1 MNARILVPWTSVSDA
16 LGDLGG
22 PDGGGLAVEVF
33 TGDAPGPADLGDV
46 VFFTV
51 PYDRPFNTE
60 PIPRLSGV
68 RVVQTLTAGYD
79 DVAPLI
85 PGGATL
91 CTARGLHDSS
101 TAEHALALILAA
113 QRELP
118 RWVRAQDE
126 GRWEHAHTRSLAD
139 CRVLIVGYGSI
150 GSALDARLRA
160 CQAETVRV
168 ARRSRPDED
177 VFGVAELDGLL
188 PAADIV
194 VLITPLSAETRG
206 LLDARRLA
214 LLPDG
219 ALVVNV
225 GRGPVLDTSAIL
237 AETASGRLRA
247 ALDVTDPEPLPSGHP
262 LWHSPGTIITP
273 HVAGGADA
281 FYPRAADFIVQQV
294 RRFAAGE
301 PLRNVVGFLAPD
313 RHGASGDGDR
323 PVAWG
328 DADDNAAWSSH
339 VVSLSD
345 GHLGRR
351 RHPAEFSQIGA
362 EGSGCG
368 AGGRV
373 FVHAAD
379 GERVTG
385 MVEAVSRC
393 EDEVDRRQVLA
404 EHECL
409 ERLEVVVEP
418 GEALAG
424 GCGQDQVPGTCVGNL
439 RGERGIEFLP
449 SPVKRRQGRLDICR
463 GHIRDRWGDTGERG
477 GDRTGRVLLGG
488 DRDDP
493 GQDMEDKLAGPVA
506 LGQGDRSGDRRMPA
520 ERHLRLRAEVT
531 DVILAVRSAVTTAQ
545 EGGLRIAE
553 VPGDG
558 EPVAVAEGGCVEYK
572 SGGIAADGTFGE
584 RGVAEDDRR
593 AAMVTRA
600 EAHGAKYAK
609 TQLRGSMPDL
619 RTNVYLS

>member
-1 MNARILVPWTSVSDA
+1 VNARVLVPWKSVSDA

-22 PDGGGLAVEVF
+22 SGGGLAVEVF
-33 TGDAPGPADLGDV
+33 TGDAPGPDDLGDV

-68 RVVQTLTAGYD
+68 RVVQALTAGYD
-79 DVAPLI
+79 DLARLV
-85 PGGATL
+85 PGGVTL
-91 CTARGLHDSS
+91 CTARGLHDAS

-160 CQAETVRV
+160 CEAETVRV
-168 ARRSRPDED
+168 AGRPRPDEG
-177 VFGVAELDGLL
+177 VFGVADLDGLL

-273 HVAGGADA
+273 HVAGGAAA

-301 PLRNVVGFLAPD
+301 PLRNVV
-313 RHGASGDGDR
+313 DR
-323 PVAWG
+323 PA
-328 DADDNAAWSSH
+328 STP
-339 VVSLSD
+339 
-345 GHLGRR
+345 R
-351 RHPAEFSQIGA
+351 P
-362 EGSGCG
+362 
-368 AGGRV
+368 
-373 FVHAAD
+373 
-379 GERVTG
+379 
-385 MVEAVSRC
+385 
-393 EDEVDRRQVLA
+393 
-404 EHECL
+404 
-409 ERLEVVVEP
+409 
-418 GEALAG
+418 
-424 GCGQDQVPGTCVGNL
+424 
-439 RGERGIEFLP
+439 
-449 SPVKRRQGRLDICR
+449 
-463 GHIRDRWGDTGERG
+463 
-477 GDRTGRVLLGG
+477 
-488 DRDDP
+488 
-493 GQDMEDKLAGPVA
+493 
-506 LGQGDRSGDRRMPA
+506 
-520 ERHLRLRAEVT
+520 
-531 DVILAVRSAVTTAQ
+531 
-545 EGGLRIAE
+545 
-553 VPGDG
+553 
-558 EPVAVAEGGCVEYK
+558 
-572 SGGIAADGTFGE
+572 
-584 RGVAEDDRR
+584 
-593 AAMVTRA
+593 
-600 EAHGAKYAK
+600 
-609 TQLRGSMPDL
+609 
-619 RTNVYLS
+619 